1 MLFLGFLKNHLF
13 AQKMVIKLVNIDK
26 IKNLAKSQGIK
37 IKYICSS
44 LGLSETYLSNV
55 KNGKDRMTPDRLA
68 IIADLLH
75 TTPEYLMDETDD
87 PTPIKKESSQ
97 TEELSPDVKELVELV
112 KSINDPAT
120 IHAIKMLLLEI
131 KNKK

>member
-1 MLFLGFLKNHLF
+1 VTN
-13 AQKMVIKLVNIDK
+13 LVNINK
-26 IKNLAKSQGIK
+26 IKNLAKLQGIK
-37 IKYICSS
+37 ISFLCSQINKAHTFFS
-44 LGLSETYLSNV
+44 DAQRGKTTLS
-55 KNGKDRMTPDRLA
+55 PDNLA
-68 IIADLLH
+68 VIADLLH

-87 PTPIKKESSQ
+87 PAPIKKESSQ
-97 TEELSPDVKELVELV
+97 MEELSPDVKELVELV

>member
-1 MLFLGFLKNHLF
+1 M
-13 AQKMVIKLVNIDK
+13 IKIVNFDK
-26 IKNLAKSQGIK
+26 IKELSKKYGLKQG
-37 IKYICSS
+37 YIC
-44 LGLSETYLSNV
+44 EQI
-55 KNGKDRMTPDRLA
+55 GKTRTFLRDASYGKTTITPNNLA

-87 PTPIKKESSQ
+87 PAPIKKESSQ

-112 KSINDPAT
+112 KSINDPTT

>member
-1 MLFLGFLKNHLF
+1 MFDSAKV
-13 AQKMVIKLVNIDK
+13 AIKI
-26 IKNLAKSQGIK
+26 IGYAKQQGISQ
-37 IKYICSS
+37 KYICEQ
-44 LGLSETYLSNV
+44 LGRSRTYLLNV
-55 KNGKDRMTPDRLA
+55 KNGQDVLTPDRLA

-87 PTPIKKESSQ
+87 PAPIKKESSQ
-97 TEELSPDVKELVELV
+97 TEELSPDVKELIDLV
-112 KSINDPAT
+112 KSINDPTT

>member
-1 MLFLGFLKNHLF
+1 VTN
-13 AQKMVIKLVNIDK
+13 LVNINK
-26 IKNLAKSQGIK
+26 IKNLAKLQGIK
-37 IKYICSS
+37 ISFLCSQINKAHTFFS
-44 LGLSETYLSNV
+44 DAQRGKTTLS
-55 KNGKDRMTPDRLA
+55 PDNLA
-68 IIADLLH
+68 VIADLLH

-87 PTPIKKESSQ
+87 PAPIKKESLQ
-97 TEELSPDVKELVELV
+97 TEELSPDVKELIDLV

>member
-1 MLFLGFLKNHLF
+1 MFNS
-13 AQKMVIKLVNIDK
+13 
-26 IKNLAKSQGIK
+26 AKAAIK
-37 IKYICSS
+37 ITERAKKQGVTQAFIAEK
-44 LGLSETYLSNV
+44 LGVNRSFLNQAI
-55 KNGKDRMTPDRLA
+55 KGQAQITPDRLA

-87 PTPIKKESSQ
+87 PAPIKKESSQ
-97 TEELSPDVKELVELV
+97 TEELSPDVKELVDLV